1 MRVLILLL
9 GLSLAS
15 NPAFA
20 GGKKPN
26 IVFILADDMG
36 YGDAG
41 CFGGKHIQ
49 TPNIDRLAIEG
60 MRFTQCYAGST
71 VCAPSRSVLMTGLHT
86 GHTRVRGNFGKGGV
100 KGLGGG
106 KGRVPLR
113 AEDVTVAEVLKGAG
127 YSTGITGKWGLGE
140 PMTEGTPNRQG
151 FDEWFGYLN
160 QRRAHSFY
168 PTFIWLNEG
177 RFDLPG
183 NADGKQ
189 QQYTHDLFTGFALS
203 FIHKTRINHSS
214 STCPTRCRMLNLKSR
229 TSARMK
235 MKSGR
240 NRPKSTRQ

>member
-1 MRVLILLL
+1 MKHILITTIAAVVLVGFEKIQ
-9 GLSLAS
+9 ADTR
-15 NPAFA
+15 
-20 GGKKPN
+20 PN
-26 IVFILADDMG
+26 IVLIMADDMG

-127 YSTGITGKWGLGE
+127 Y
-140 PMTEGTPNRQG
+140 
-151 FDEWFGYLN
+151 
-160 QRRAHSFY
+160 
-168 PTFIWLNEG
+168 
-177 RFDLPG
+177 
-183 NADGKQ
+183 
-189 QQYTHDLFTGFALS
+189 
-203 FIHKTRINHSS
+203 
-214 STCPTRCRMLNLKSR
+214 
-229 TSARMK
+229 TSATVTSSAR
-235 MKSGR
+235 SGTLPFPPP
-240 NRPKSTRQ
+240 RPLTPPLPKFPRTRVCPV